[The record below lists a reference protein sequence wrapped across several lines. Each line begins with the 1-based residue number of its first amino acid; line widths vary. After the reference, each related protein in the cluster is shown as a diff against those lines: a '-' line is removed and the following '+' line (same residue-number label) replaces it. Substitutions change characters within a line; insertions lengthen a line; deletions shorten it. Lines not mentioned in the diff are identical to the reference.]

1 MTRTN
6 ATGRSTRAAKHVRV
20 YRWMLTSS
28 AYRSLSCYSRCL
40 LLELGARYNGDNN
53 GQIHMSVREAAG
65 LLGCS
70 QPTACKALHE
80 LEDRGFIRAH
90 EKGAFHV
97 KVRHSTTWILTE
109 HSYAGQ
115 PATKDFMRWEAA
127 DA

>member
-20 YRWMLTSS
+20 YRWMLTSP
-28 AYRSLSCYSRCL
+28 AYRSLGCYARCL
-40 LLELGARYNGDNN
+40 LVELGARYNGDNN
-53 GQIHMSVREAAG
+53 GHIPMSVREAAG

-70 QPTACKALHE
+70 QPTACKAFLE
-80 LEDRGFIRAH
+80 LEGKGFIRAH

-109 HSYAGQ
+109 HPYAGQ

-127 DA
+127 NA